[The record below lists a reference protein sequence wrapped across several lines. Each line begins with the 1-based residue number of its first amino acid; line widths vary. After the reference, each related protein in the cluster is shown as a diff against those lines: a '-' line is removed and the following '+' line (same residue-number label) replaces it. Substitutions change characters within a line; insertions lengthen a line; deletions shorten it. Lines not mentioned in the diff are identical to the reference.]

1 MSLFRFSL
9 PLRGARLVGVLATA
23 AVVGALLATLVVR
36 GGTDPANAATKTTGD
51 RTIQVVGSGTVEVT
65 PDRAI
70 LVAGVQVD
78 GDDAS
83 QTASAAAT
91 KLNALIQAFRNA
103 GIPAERLQSSGLQID
118 PRYTGD
124 MQEKIVGFRASAQV
138 TVTID
143 DVSKVGAILDAARGG
158 GANQIQPVQWTLKS
172 MSAAQRNALA
182 EAAQDGIGQA
192 GAVARGAGVGV
203 GRLLSMSTDNSQG
216 PQPLY
221 DRAALQAAPSPGG
234 DATPTAPGLIAV
246 TATVTMT
253 FAMS

>member
-23 AVVGALLATLVVR
+23 AVVGALLAMLVVR
-36 GGTDPANAATKTTGD
+36 GGTDPANAATKTSAD
-51 RTIQVVGSGTVEVT
+51 RTITVVGSGTVEVA

-70 LVAGVQVD
+70 LVAGIQID

-91 KLNALIQAFRNA
+91 KLNALLQAFRNA

-158 GANQIQPVQWTLKS
+158 GANQIQPVQWTLKNF
-172 MSAAQRNALA
+172 SAAQRNALA

-203 GRLLSMSTDNSQG
+203 GRLVSMSTDNSQG

-221 DRAALQAAPSPGG
+221 DRAALQAAPAADS
-234 DATPTAPGLIAV
+234 TPTAPGLI
-246 TATVTMT
+246 TVTTTVSMT